1 MPNGIPQGHSP
12 YTIDMFNYEWY
23 FTNTVSFSG
32 LFIFLTL
39 SYFVLNS
46 QYVKKN
52 NLEIKITQLFGVLIL
67 SRFLISQI
75 YQLYNG
81 IWNPVH
87 SLPFHL
93 CGISGIAAGVLL
105 IKYNQSLYEFVLLLG
120 APGALWSFL
129 TPQFTLLE
137 SGAGFSNPSF
147 LYFDYFI
154 SHGAII
160 FAPLYLTFFMNKRP
174 RPLSYFK
181 VFIKS
186 NIILVP
192 FASIMNIIIYYLF
205 ENYKAVNYMYLMA
218 PPEVE
223 NPFIIGDWPWYIIS
237 VEMVGFLHMV
247 LIYYLFIGIKSIKRN
262 IVLKKGVA

>member
-23 FTNTVSFSG
+23 FTNTVSFAG

-137 SGAGFSNPSF
+137 SGAGFHQFIHPVLTVRVSPMLHPTQIEEVSENKNP
-147 LYFDYFI
+147 
-154 SHGAII
+154 
-160 FAPLYLTFFMNKRP
+160 LTK
-174 RPLSYFK
+174 YK
-181 VFIKS
+181 V
-186 NIILVP
+186 
-192 FASIMNIIIYYLF
+192 
-205 ENYKAVNYMYLMA
+205 
-218 PPEVE
+218 
-223 NPFIIGDWPWYIIS
+223 
-237 VEMVGFLHMV
+237 
-247 LIYYLFIGIKSIKRN
+247 
-262 IVLKKGVA
+262 